1 MNSICVIFNF
11 SKRYKNG
18 MLKAKPADQE
28 TNVIIDETAQ
38 QIITAYD
45 HDRLDLIDDW
55 EVDQLLDWTNGLN
68 FTELV
73 FF

>member
-1 MNSICVIFNF
+1 
-11 SKRYKNG
+11 

-28 TNVIIDETAQ
+28 TNIIIDETAQ
-38 QIITAYD
+38 QIITAFD
-45 HDRLDLIDDW
+45 HNRMDLIDDW

-73 FF
+73 MIFLIFI